1 MSKIDEV
8 MSLLDILEGN
18 SLNEYERQTL
28 ENVVASMK
36 DNLSVFERNKVTILE
51 NEFYV
56 KAWQK
61 FSIMLSLD
69 LRLKQ
74 IKLVKVEQT
83 HEN

>member
-18 SLNEYERQTL
+18 SLNDYERQTL

-36 DNLSVFERNKVTILE
+36 DGLSVFERNKVTILE

-56 KAWQK
+56 KA
-61 FSIMLSLD
+61 
-69 LRLKQ
+69 
-74 IKLVKVEQT
+74 
-83 HEN
+83 